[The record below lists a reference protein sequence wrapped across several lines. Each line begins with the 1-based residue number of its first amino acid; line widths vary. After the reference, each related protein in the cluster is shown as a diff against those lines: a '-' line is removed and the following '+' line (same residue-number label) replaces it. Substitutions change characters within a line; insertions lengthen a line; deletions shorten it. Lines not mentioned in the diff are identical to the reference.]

1 MNQAT
6 ESMDRPNA
14 LFVYGTLAPG
24 QVNAHVLAPLSGAW
38 TEAQISGSLHDAA
51 WGATHG
57 CPGARLLD
65 NDIDKITA
73 DSFPRSVVKGVLFES
88 ADLADFWQKLDD
100 FEGIEYQAEITMAH
114 LVTGEYRLCVVYTVL
129 AR

>member
-24 QVNAHVLAPLSGAW
+24 RVNAHVLAPLSGAW
-38 TEAQISGSLHDAA
+38 TEAQISGSLHDAG
-51 WGATHG
+51 WGAAHG

-65 NDIDKITA
+65 KPIDKTSA
-73 DSFPRSVVKGVLFES
+73 DSHPTSLVKGVLFES
-88 ADLADFWQKLDD
+88 QDLADFWQKLDD
-100 FEGIEYQAEITMAH
+100 FEGIDYQAEVTTAR
-114 LVTGEYRLCVVYTVL
+114 LVTGEYCRCVVYTVL
-129 AR
+129 AE

>member
-14 LFVYGTLAPG
+14 LFVCGTLAPG

>member
-6 ESMDRPNA
+6 ESMDRQNA

-38 TEAQISGSLHDAA
+38 TEAQISGSLHDAG

-57 CPGARLLD
+57 CPCARLLD

-73 DSFPRSVVKGVLFES
+73 DSFPRSVVKGVLLES

-114 LVTGEYRLCVVYTVL
+114 LITGEYRLCVVYTVL

>member
-14 LFVYGTLAPG
+14 LFVCGTLAPG
-24 QVNAHVLAPLSGAW
+24 QVNAHVLAPLTGAW

>member
-24 QVNAHVLAPLSGAW
+24 QVNAHELAPLPGAW
-38 TEAQISGSLHDAA
+38 TEAQISGSLNDAGC
-51 WGATHG
+51 GAAHG
-57 CPGARLLD
+57 YQGARLVD

-73 DSFPRSVVKGVLFES
+73 NSHATSVVKCVLLKS
-88 ADLADFWQKLDD
+88 NDVADF
-100 FEGIEYQAEITMAH
+100 
-114 LVTGEYRLCVVYTVL
+114 
-129 AR
+129 

>member
-14 LFVYGTLAPG
+14 LFVYSTLAPG

-38 TEAQISGSLHDAA
+38 TEAQISGSLHDAG
-51 WGATHG
+51 WSATHG
-57 CPGARLLD
+57 YPGARLLD

-73 DSFPRSVVKGVLFES
+73 DSFPSSVVKGVLFES

-100 FEGIEYQAEITMAH
+100 FEGTEYQAEITMAH